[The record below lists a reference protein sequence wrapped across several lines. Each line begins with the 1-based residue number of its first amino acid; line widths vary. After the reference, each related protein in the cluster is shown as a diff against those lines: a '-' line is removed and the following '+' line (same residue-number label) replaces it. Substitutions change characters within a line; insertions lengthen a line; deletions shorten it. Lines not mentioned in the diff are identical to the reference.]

1 MALAPRP
8 APPRPPVLVSS
19 VALTVRRQLRRL
31 LVVLG
36 VVHVLDAVAW
46 SLLWRYRRSWARAL
60 GRAVLE
66 ELSKRR

>member
-8 APPRPPVLVSS
+8 APPRPPVLAAS

-60 GRAVLE
+60 GRAVLD
-66 ELSKRR
+66 ELQRR